1 MVPAEANFQRTPAT
15 GHFDR
20 LSGGV
25 ILLRATINSPRT
37 TSHSSSLRQSDCRFA
52 LISLRPPASNLCAR
66 PTIGAS
72 VQPGSTERLGIWPLV
87 SGFCRPPADGAR
99 GRGIDGSEKSQERL
113 AQRNGYRDRSWETPA
128 PAPSSLGDNYCSRSY
143 LGGRLLWP
151 CANSDR
157 AVTPAAIHP
166 DRSTARPVTRPL
178 GQLATDQILHRQVS

>member
-113 AQRNGYRDRSWETPA
+113 AQRNGYRDRSWETRA
-128 PAPSSLGDNYCSRSY
+128 PGRRESRS
-143 LGGRLLWP
+143 L
-151 CANSDR
+151 CAAWECAARRCQPRRMAEKALS
-157 AVTPAAIHP
+157 AVVQEAY
-166 DRSTARPVTRPL
+166 VQ
-178 GQLATDQILHRQVS
+178 GVSMEETSSI